1 MGLLFLNGYFL
12 KASGNLWRN
21 FILDASSAWSL
32 YKCKMFNCLHPTSL
46 LTLLFFIFYFYNSY
60 LQIWH
65 LVSFLFIHDSLMW
78 YLIIRTVFGFN
89 TGECFKIQIIEKLS
103 NHFSQTLYI
112 MFGILQFHINLI
124 RFSNVLAAYV
134 LAYVLCLYIN

>member
-1 MGLLFLNGYFL
+1 MNMSWMPPLLDHFRNVRCLIVSIQLHCWLFCFLF
-12 KASGNLWRN
+12 
-21 FILDASSAWSL
+21 
-32 YKCKMFNCLHPTSL
+32 
-46 LTLLFFIFYFYNSY
+46 LFFIFYFYSSY

-89 TGECFKIQIIEKLS
+89 AWESCKIQITKKLP

-112 MFGILQFHINLI
+112 MFKILQFHIKLI
-124 RFSNVLAAYV
+124 RFFNVLAAYV

>member
-1 MGLLFLNGYFL
+1 MWIRKGILYWVPPLLDHFRSVRCLIVSIQLRCWLFCFLF
-12 KASGNLWRN
+12 
-21 FILDASSAWSL
+21 
-32 YKCKMFNCLHPTSL
+32 
-46 LTLLFFIFYFYNSY
+46 LFFIFYFYNSY

-65 LVSFLFIHDSLMW
+65 LVYFLFIHDSLMW

-89 TGECFKIQIIEKLS
+89 TGEIFKIHITEKLP

-112 MFGILQFHINLI
+112 IFRILQFHINLI
-124 RFSNVLAAYV
+124 RFFNVPTAYI